1 MKLHIVLKLV
11 LSNLHSSSLPAL
23 PHTLH
28 LCPEY
33 SESEVFGKENQ
44 IFIIKVPHT
53 LHFCPE
59 YSKSEV
65 FDKKNY
71 IFIIKVPHFIVQC
84 ILGRN
89 PEFISKYLKS
99 GMFDNKYVHCSIN

>member
-1 MKLHIVLKLV
+1 MKLHIVLELV
-11 LSNLHSSSLPAL
+11 LLNLHSSSLPAL

-59 YSKSEV
+59 YSMSEV
-65 FDKKNY
+65 FDKKNLY
-71 IFIIKVPHFIVQC
+71 IHYQSSSFHSTMYIRK
-84 ILGRN
+84 
-89 PEFISKYLKS
+89 KS
-99 GMFDNKYVHCSIN
+99 